1 MVDCFQL
8 CAPRMFVRAKV
19 KLVLLGSSSMPPAGV
34 HWRGRQQ
41 PAAAAAAE
49 AVQHGPLQ
57 GQRSP
62 MFPSGTPQGT
72 DDVLYSGL
80 AKVHI
85 HKDKSFHHKKPSA
98 DVWASSSSVKKQ
110 GERLDSDPFAASML
124 SRWFLLGLL
133 WFITRWLLQP
143 RVLTL
148 TPHLLQVT
156 SSATGAS
163 LLASACRSW
172 STRGCTASF

>member
-1 MVDCFQL
+1 
-8 CAPRMFVRAKV
+8 MFVRAKV
-19 KLVLLGSSSMPPAGV
+19 KLVLLGSSSIPPAGV
-34 HWRGRQQ
+34 HWRARQQ
-41 PAAAAAAE
+41 PAAAAAE

-57 GQRSP
+57 GQRSR
-62 MFPSGTPQGT
+62 MFPSMSRQGT

-98 DVWASSSSVKKQ
+98 DVWASSSVKKQ
-110 GERLDSDPFAASML
+110 GERLDSDTFAVSML
-124 SRWFLLGLL
+124 TRWFLLCLM
-133 WFITRWLLQP
+133 WFITRRLVQP
-143 RVLTL
+143 RVLSL